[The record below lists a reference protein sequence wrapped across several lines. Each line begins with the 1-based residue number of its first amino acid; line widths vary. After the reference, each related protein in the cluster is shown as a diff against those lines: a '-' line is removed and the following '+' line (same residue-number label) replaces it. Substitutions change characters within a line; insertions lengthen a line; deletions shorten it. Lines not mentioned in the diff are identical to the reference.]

1 MIPKKT
7 LEYLHSIKPK
17 DEPLMVHKDLVET
30 MFGYRNVTVQDIKF
44 FQGKKAGRLL
54 AWAERIWQDFV
65 AHSREGITIKNPR
78 VVGGNIISNTNTP
91 ITHGMSPDQA
101 VLKQLEGAKLLDEYR
116 ALKTEWVGLD
126 IQRKIGKK
134 INEARFK
141 ELAKQIANSPLLPLL
156 KKGQFQSIIDDVNL
170 EKMDST
176 NIVELYGDAML
187 GKHPKEARRII
198 DEVYISKDTETFQ
211 KLLKVVQYSDFVAK
225 YALYDFETK
234 KKGMASNVAMKL
246 VSDMFVDYSL
256 VQNKWVKYADDMSIF
271 MFSKYLFRIQKAIA
285 RNLIE
290 NPIPMMSSMLAQR
303 MTFDIS
309 SIDDSSLLRHNPL
322 NRLFMLNPLDELIPH
337 TLDYVP
343 FL

>member
-1 MIPKKT
+1 MYK
-7 LEYLHSIKPK
+7 E
-17 DEPLMVHKDLVET
+17 
-30 MFGYRNVTVQDIKF
+30 
-44 FQGKKAGRLL
+44 
-54 AWAERIWQDFV
+54 
-65 AHSREGITIKNPR
+65 
-78 VVGGNIISNTNTP
+78 
-91 ITHGMSPDQA
+91 
-101 VLKQLEGAKLLDEYR
+101 
-116 ALKTEWVGLD
+116 
-126 IQRKIGKK
+126 
-134 INEARFK
+134 K

-156 KKGQFQSIIDDVNL
+156 KKGQYQSIIDDVNL

-187 GKHPKEARRII
+187 GKLPKEARRII
-198 DEVYISKDTETFQ
+198 DEAYISKDTETFQ

-225 YALYDFETK
+225 YALYDFQTK
-234 KKGMASNVAMKL
+234 KKGMDSNVAMKL

-285 RNLIE
+285 RNFIE

-322 NRLFMLNPLDELIPH
+322 NRLFMLNPLDEIVPH